1 MPGLV
6 DPMGDA
12 WMVERPPRIEA
23 PRVILPVP
31 PGGEKGPTPGQ
42 ARGPRWRRTSR
53 NLYVPADA
61 AFDQPAQRIVEA
73 AGHLPRGGAVT
84 GWASL
89 HLAGARYFEGT
100 DSRGASLP
108 VPLCFGRER
117 HRRPRDGA
125 RVDRRRL
132 DADEVEVR
140 CGVPCTVVH
149 RAMRD
154 EIRSREALVPAM
166 CVVEMAC
173 YAELTSLARFRA
185 YVLERTTGLERTR
198 LLSVLESC
206 VDGAESPQEVWLRTV
221 WVGPAGLPPPR
232 VNCNVYDQ
240 HGRFLARPDLLDET
254 DGFVGEYDGPHH
266 RETETRRNDL
276 GREDRLR
283 RNGLEYFSV
292 VGGEKDETD
301 VVARIHDTR
310 ARARASTLPSTW
322 TLVPRPGVR
331 EFSLDERIDLRI
343 RHGLPL
349 AGPGFAAP
357 GRVT

>member
-1 MPGLV
+1 MPELV

-12 WMVERPPRIEA
+12 WMVDRPPRIEA
-23 PRVILPVP
+23 PRFVLPVP
-31 PGGEKGPTPGQ
+31 PGGEQGPTPGE
-42 ARGPRWRRTSR
+42 ARGRRWRRTSR
-53 NLYVPADA
+53 HLYVPADA
-61 AFDQPAQRIVEA
+61 VVDQPAQRIVEA
-73 AGHLPRGGAVT
+73 AGHLSGGGAVT

-100 DSRGASLP
+100 DSRGGLLP

-117 HRRPRDGA
+117 HRRTPDDVP
-125 RVDRRRL
+125 VDRRRL
-132 DADEVEVR
+132 DDDEIEVR
-140 CGVPCTVVH
+140 CGVRCTVVH

-154 EIRSREALVPAM
+154 EIRGRPTLLGAM

-185 YVLERTTGLERTR
+185 YVVERTRGLERTR
-198 LLSVLESC
+198 LLAILDSC
-206 VDGAESPQEVWLRTV
+206 VEGAESPQEVWLRTV
-221 WVGPAGLPPPR
+221 WVGPAGLPPPL
-232 VNCNVYDQ
+232 VNRNVYDR

-283 RNGLEYFSV
+283 RNGLEFFSV
-292 VGGEKDETD
+292 VGGEKDEVD

-310 ARARASTLPSTW
+310 ARARASGRPRTW

-343 RHGLPL
+343 RHDLPL

-357 GRVT
+357 GRAT